1 MGPSTSSPPEG
12 HGEKPCSQDAPLT
25 GPPRV
30 ISTQMATLTLA
41 QSRAASEMPEPS
53 APAVLRPVERAATRP
68 DPGADARDRRL
79 ARARGGD
86 LDAFADLVR
95 HHQRLVFGI
104 ACRMLDDRAA
114 AEDLAQDVFVQLHRH
129 LATIESDAH
138 LASWLRRV
146 VTHRAID
153 AVRERKRRPVTPLD
167 AVAEPMSAPV
177 SEADP
182 LLATWLRGQV
192 AALPAAARAVVVLR
206 YQRELGPVE
215 IAETLDMPLNTV
227 KSHLKRSLAVLR
239 ARCARL
245 RPGARNGQ

>member
-1 MGPSTSSPPEG
+1 
-12 HGEKPCSQDAPLT
+12 
-25 GPPRV
+25 
-30 ISTQMATLTLA
+30 MATLTLA
-41 QSRAASEMPEPS
+41 RSRAAT
-53 APAVLRPVERAATRP
+53 APAGLDAVDDRTARPEAVRSEAARSEQRP

-104 ACRMLDDRAA
+104 ACRMLADRAA

-138 LASWLRRV
+138 LGSWLRRV

-167 AVAEPMSAPV
+167 AVAEPVTAAVTERDPMLV
-177 SEADP
+177 S
-182 LLATWLRGQV
+182 WLRGQV

-239 ARCARL
+239 ARCARV
-245 RPGARNGQ
+245 RHG

>member
-1 MGPSTSSPPEG
+1 
-12 HGEKPCSQDAPLT
+12 
-25 GPPRV
+25 
-30 ISTQMATLTLA
+30 MATLTLA
-41 QSRAASEMPEPS
+41 QSRAAT
-53 APAVLRPVERAATRP
+53 APAAGTATIDRAARP
-68 DPGADARDRRL
+68 DPGAEARDRRL

-129 LATIESDAH
+129 LSSIESDAH
-138 LASWLRRV
+138 LGSWLRRV

-167 AVAEPMSAPV
+167 SVAEPMTPPTA
-177 SEADP
+177 ERDP
-182 LLATWLRGQV
+182 LLVSSLRAQV

-215 IAETLDMPLNTV
+215 IAATLDMPLNTV
-227 KSHLKRSLAVLR
+227 KSHLKRSLSVLR

-245 RPGARNGQ
+245 RRG

>member
-1 MGPSTSSPPEG
+1 
-12 HGEKPCSQDAPLT
+12 
-25 GPPRV
+25 
-30 ISTQMATLTLA
+30 MATLTLA
-41 QSRAASEMPEPS
+41 RA
-53 APAVLRPVERAATRP
+53 RAATPPAEEAAPADRPARP

-79 ARARGGD
+79 ARARAGD

-138 LASWLRRV
+138 LGSWLRRV

-153 AVRERKRRPVTPLD
+153 AVRERKRRPVTPID
-167 AVAEPMSAPV
+167 AVAEPTAV
-177 SEADP
+177 AAEADP
-182 LLATWLRGQV
+182 LLVQSLRQQV
-192 AALPAAARAVVVLR
+192 ASLPAAARAVVVLR
-206 YQRELGPVE
+206 YQRELGPIE

-245 RPGARNGQ
+245 RNG